1 MSRQAAGT
9 TSVAR
14 AAPTPDSHCTMK
26 LSASSVTVRAG
37 RRTRI
42 AVSFQTT
49 AGLAGTPVALSV
61 SGLPSGVTASFSPSA
76 TAIGSRSVLTL
87 TTASWTRAGEFA
99 ATVIAMT
106 LSSDPIGTTTP
117 LAVSVP

>member
-9 TSVAR
+9 TSIAY
-14 AAPTPDSHCTMK
+14 AAPTLENQYTTK

-37 RRTRI
+37 HRTRI

-61 SGLPSGVTASFSPSA
+61 SGLPRGVTASFSPST

-87 TTASWTRAGEFA
+87 TTASSARAGAFA

-106 LSSDPIGTTTP
+106 VSSDPIGSSTP
-117 LAVSVP
+117 LAISVP